1 MRKRITALL
10 AAAALA
16 ASLSGCASVFD
27 KEYLTIQDYVD
38 STGMPQQEGSISV
51 GNYLELKL
59 AINRLVTAHEETGSL
74 DFSSYSGES
83 ISDDLAA
90 ACNDVRSETALA
102 AYAVDYISYDLD
114 RLVSYYE
121 AEVYIYYLHTQEEVD
136 SIISV
141 STESGLEEAIQTA
154 LSELRTEL
162 VVMVGAA
169 GASEDEVADYVTE
182 AYLGNPLS
190 CVNRPQAEVAMYTG
204 GGLQRIYEISLDYG
218 GSATELE
225 THKELLTGRFEDLA
239 GRVTARGDAYR
250 ALQSAS
256 VIMELCRSDEE
267 AGGSVWDAVYV
278 GNANSE
284 GMALAFKV
292 LCDSVGVE
300 CVVVSGRMDRAEHY
314 WNIVTIDDASYHV
327 DVSESAER
335 GLAGTFLISDADMWG
350 RYWWDNERYPQ
361 CEGSLSYSALMEGPE
376 TEEEADASP
385 SPEASPGQ
393 GAEVSTSAEPQT
405 ENSQSP

>member
-1 MRKRITALL
+1 M
-10 AAAALA
+10 
-16 ASLSGCASVFD
+16 
-27 KEYLTIQDYVD
+27 
-38 STGMPQQEGSISV
+38 
-51 GNYLELKL
+51 
-59 AINRLVTAHEETGSL
+59 
-74 DFSSYSGES
+74 
-83 ISDDLAA
+83 
-90 ACNDVRSETALA
+90 
-102 AYAVDYISYDLD
+102 
-114 RLVSYYE
+114 
-121 AEVYIYYLHTQEEVD
+121 
-136 SIISV
+136 
-141 STESGLEEAIQTA
+141 
-154 LSELRTEL
+154 
-162 VVMVGAA
+162 
-169 GASEDEVADYVTE
+169 
-182 AYLGNPLS
+182 
-190 CVNRPQAEVAMYTG
+190 
-204 GGLQRIYEISLDYG
+204 
-218 GSATELE
+218 
-225 THKELLTGRFEDLA
+225 
-239 GRVTARGDAYR
+239 
-250 ALQSAS
+250 
-256 VIMELCRSDEE
+256 IMELCRSDEE